1 MYNLIKSRMA
11 LLGIKGTDIIEEI
24 YRTYNVKVDAGQFSR
39 AIKNIAKSPKEEQIC
54 EWVEKILTEK
64 EAEVHNN

>member
-1 MYNLIKSRMA
+1 MA

-24 YRTYNVKVDAGQFSR
+24 YRTYYVKVDAGQFSS

-54 EWVEKILTEK
+54 EWVEKILAEK
-64 EAEVHNN
+64 EAEAHNN